1 MVDSRAMAR
10 DHELHLAFL
19 LKHVIRSSDFSAR
32 AIERQLGMSGGYI
45 SRLTSGRLELK
56 TSHLFDILDAL
67 GLTPNEFFALAFPL
81 RPGVR
86 SPLMTRLMALSPP
99 AETAPTTAQPEPAAE
114 SDRKLLETVRRVLAD
129 LEKAPK
135 G

>member
-1 MVDSRAMAR
+1 MVDFWAMAR

-19 LKHVIRSSDFSAR
+19 LKHVIRVSGLSAR
-32 AIERQLGMSGGYI
+32 AIERQLGLSGGYI

-56 TSHLFDILDAL
+56 ASHLFDILDAL
-67 GLTPNEFFALAFPL
+67 GLTPNEFFSIAFPL

-86 SPLMTRLMALSPP
+86 SPLMIRLQALSP
-99 AETAPTTAQPEPAAE
+99 ATETAQAPPETLDE
-114 SDRKLLETVRRVLAD
+114 SDRKLLKAVRRVLAEM
-129 LEKAPK
+129 EKFPQ

>member
-1 MVDSRAMAR
+1 MVDCRAMAR

-19 LKHVIRSSDFSAR
+19 LKHVIRVSDFSAR
-32 AIERQLGMSGGYI
+32 AIERQLGLSGGYI

-56 TSHLFDILDAL
+56 SSHLFDILDVV
-67 GLTPNEFFALAFPL
+67 GLTPNEFFSIAFPL

-86 SPLMTRLMALSPP
+86 SPLMILLLSLSP
-99 AETAPTTAQPEPAAE
+99 AVETVQALPEPMEE
-114 SDRKLLETVRRVLAD
+114 SDRKLLEIVRRALAEM
-129 LEKAPK
+129 EKAPK

>member
-1 MVDSRAMAR
+1 MAR

-32 AIERQLGMSGGYI
+32 AVERQLGMSGGYI

-56 TSHLFDILDAL
+56 ISHLFDILDVL

-86 SPLMTRLMALSPP
+86 SPLMTRLLELSPP
-99 AETAPTTAQPEPAAE
+99 AETAQTPAPLEPFGE
-114 SDRKLLETVRRVLAD
+114 SDRKLLESVRRVLAEI
-129 LEKAPK
+129 EKAPK
-135 G
+135 D

>member
-1 MVDSRAMAR
+1 MVDWRAMAR

-56 TSHLFDILDAL
+56 TSHLFDILDVL

-86 SPLMTRLMALSPP
+86 SPLMNRLLALSPP
-99 AETAPTTAQPEPAAE
+99 AETAQAMVQPDPFVE
-114 SDRKLLETVRRVLAD
+114 SDRKLLETVRRALAE

-135 G
+135 D